1 MLKEVAWAKDEAPA
15 VFICGPTSLVEAAAS
30 LLVTMSYE
38 PGWIKTE
45 RFGATGG

>member
-1 MLKEVAWAKDEAPA
+1 MQRRD
-15 VFICGPTSLVEAAAS
+15 FILQTMGVAAAS
-30 LLVTMSYE
+30 LLVGMDYE